1 MHRPTKINHS
11 HTFGGQRVTPQE
23 RDRRM
28 MEIFHRLAPY
38 YDRLCDVQSLGL
50 HRYWRRVCV
59 RIVAPRPGQRILDLA
74 GGCGE
79 MARRLAGP
87 GHQVIILEPSIPM
100 IDVGRS
106 RGIAHVEW
114 VAGLARAQPF
124 PDASMDTATCAFGIR
139 NVTFVE
145 PALREVL
152 RVLRPGGRF
161 CCLEAS
167 QPWASIRPLYAA
179 FCRYV
184 VPRLG
189 AWVTRVPEAY
199 DYLVESIVDSP
210 DREVFKRV
218 LEDAGFA
225 DVRYRSLSLGIVCIH
240 VGTKP

>member
-11 HTFGGQRVTPQE
+11 HTFGGQQVTPQE

-28 MEIFHRLAPY
+28 METFHRLAPY

-79 MARRLAGP
+79 MARRLVGP
-87 GHQVIILEPSIPM
+87 DHRVIVLELSLPM

-106 RGIAHVEW
+106 RGIANVEW
-114 VAGLARAQPF
+114 VAGLARALPF
-124 PDASMDTATCAFGIR
+124 PDGSMDAATCAFGIR
-139 NVTFVE
+139 NVTYVE
-145 PALREVL
+145 PALKEVL
-152 RVLRPGGRF
+152 RVLRPGGHF

-167 QPWASIRPLYAA
+167 QPWGPIRPIYHA
-179 FCRYV
+179 FCRYL

-189 AWVTRVPEAY
+189 AWITRVPEAY
-199 DYLVESIVDSP
+199 DYLVESIVDFP
-210 DREVFKRV
+210 DREAFKCA
-218 LEDAGFA
+218 LEGVGFA
-225 DVRYRSLSLGIVCIH
+225 DVHYRSLSLGIVCIH
-240 VGTKP
+240 VGTKL